1 MTVFSSY
8 SFFSLSNPEPL
19 PHWSKGLEEPGR
31 IKKEPGEHQKVSLD
45 DAFSSLLI
53 CFQDT

>member
-8 SFFSLSNPEPL
+8 SFFFLSNPEPL

-53 CFQDT
+53 YFQDT